1 MHVGMVPI
9 TDDGK
14 TSSETVFFGKTEL
27 QQLQDKFHEH
37 VMEKKGSA
45 WNVESPVT
53 ASTSRL
59 NA

>member
-1 MHVGMVPI
+1 MHVGMIPI
-9 TDDGK
+9 TTDGRLAAK
-14 TSSETVFFGKTEL
+14 QFFGKRTEL

-53 ASTSRL
+53 GSTLLL